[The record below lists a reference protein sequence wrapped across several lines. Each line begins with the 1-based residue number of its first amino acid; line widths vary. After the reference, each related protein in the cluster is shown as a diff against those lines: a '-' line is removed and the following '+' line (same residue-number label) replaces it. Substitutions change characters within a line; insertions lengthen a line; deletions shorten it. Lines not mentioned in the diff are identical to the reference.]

1 MDREQLLLSEA
12 FPNSNFRSSGFLEK
26 ITDKQ
31 GRLKLGNTHPN
42 FTLSAFLPI
51 DRVLLTWSVRADK
64 ASSMCRFIPQ
74 LGGSYLRRDF
84 ARDFASEWKIDDGNL
99 CFSTSMDNVV
109 QMMQSNQV
117 EADFPTINY
126 FQEVQPIRATADLHG
141 VHSEISQ
148 EVQSYRIRDIPTV
161 NWTGNDLKN
170 LLRSYDISTSGN
182 KSDLLKR
189 LALYITDEYLTK
201 KSELESYFT
210 THRFIHIRELPRR
223 CNEFSIWEQKDA
235 FQNLLL
241 VMYVM
246 RHLRGDTIL
255 DPNHE
260 NNSTTAKQLTL
271 ALVAKKVQLEGAFI
285 PVM

>member
-12 FPNSNFRSSGFLEK
+12 FPNSNFRSVGFLDNV
-26 ITDKQ
+26 TDKQ
-31 GRLKLGNTHPN
+31 GRLKLGDTHPN
-42 FTLSAFLPI
+42 FTLTAMSPI

-84 ARDFASEWKIDDGNL
+84 ARDFAREWKVGDGKL
-99 CFSTSMDNVV
+99 CFSTSMNNVV
-109 QMMQSNQV
+109 NMMESKQV
-117 EADFPTINY
+117 EVDFPTINY

-189 LALYITDEYLTK
+189 LALYIADEYQTRK
-201 KSELESYFT
+201 PELDEYFT

-223 CNEFSIWEQKDA
+223 CNEFCIWEQKDA
-235 FQNLLL
+235 LQNLLL

-255 DPNHE
+255 DPEHE
-260 NNSTTAKQLTL
+260 NDSTTPKQLAL